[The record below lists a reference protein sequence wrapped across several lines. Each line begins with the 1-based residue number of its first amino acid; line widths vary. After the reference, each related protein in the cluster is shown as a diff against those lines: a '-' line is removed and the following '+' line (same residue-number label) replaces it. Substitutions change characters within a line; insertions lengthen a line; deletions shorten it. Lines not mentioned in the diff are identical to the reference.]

1 MLALLLALVA
11 CDSALDDVDNDMLNA
26 SEEAA
31 VGTHVERPD
40 SDDDGLLDGFE
51 VFCSLTDPADP
62 DQDADGDDD
71 GWEHLRGLDPTNAE
85 DAGYADG
92 RDMLPIADK
101 LALRPDRAP
110 PIAAPDL
117 PLRRLA
123 LGHPTLLRPFDLY
136 DLALQDKWIL
146 LTLVPPTDVEAMN
159 TWLTGGAPPDW
170 CPRRRPRAR
179 RRGRHHPRLG
189 RLRGRPARPCHRRR
203 SGRRRA
209 TRHRGQAPRP
219 RPRRQ
224 RLRAV
229 GTRRPTHPPTLA
241 PPQPVHARPRHR
253 QLAGHRRHP
262 ADHPVTTNG

>member
-146 LTLVPPTDVEAMN
+146 LTLVPPTDVDAMN
-159 TWLTGGAPPDW
+159 TWLTGGAPPDGVPDGVRERVDAGDITLVW
-170 CPRRRPRAR
+170 VAYEDDQRAPATV
-179 RRGRHHPRLG
+179 GAAADAA
-189 RLRGRPARPCHRRR
+189 RPATEARPHVLVLADN
-203 SGRRRA
+203 GFELWGHA
-209 TRHRGQAPRP
+209 D
-219 RPRRQ
+219 
-224 RLRAV
+224 
-229 GTRRPTHPPTLA
+229 RPTHQRWLLLNQSMLVRAIDNWQVIADTL
-241 PPQPVHARPRHR
+241 Q
-253 QLAGHRRHP
+253 
-262 ADHPVTTNG
+262 TTP